1 MRFMQRVQNI
11 CGSNLIS
18 KIAVVATMVHNHS
31 NDSFVHSCSAKVK
44 QMQNNT
50 EADSCAVGS
59 IFGTNQKAEAG
70 QLLQLNDVTHDVLNV
85 TCRGLMQN
93 YEAIM

>member
-31 NDSFVHSCSAKVK
+31 NDSFVHVCNAKDK

-50 EADSCAVGS
+50 EAHICTVGS
-59 IFGTNQKAEAG
+59 LFGRNQKAEAV
-70 QLLQLNDVTHDVLNV
+70 QWLQLNDVTHDVLNV
-85 TCRGLMQN
+85 TL
-93 YEAIM
+93 